1 MNRTSFVALL
11 VTAGASTAAVAPAA
25 TRPAK
30 ERAAVAPAATRPAE
44 ERAAAAATR
53 TVAVRDNVFAPKR
66 LTARRGD
73 LLVFRW
79 QGDNPHNVRATT
91 RRAGIRGAVRTS
103 GRYRVR
109 LRRAGS
115 FRIVCDIHP
124 GMEMRLRV
132 RR

>member
-1 MNRTSFVALL
+1 MLAALL
-11 VTAGASTAAVAPAA
+11 LTASLAAPA
-25 TRPAK
+25 
-30 ERAAVAPAATRPAE
+30 PAE
-44 ERAAAAATR
+44 ERATTAATR
-53 TVAVRDNVFAPKR
+53 TVAVRDNVFAPRR

-79 QGDNPHNVRATT
+79 QGRNPHNVRAGNRAARIHSRVQTT
-91 RRAGIRGAVRTS
+91 

-109 LRRAGS
+109 LRRAGT
-115 FRIVCDIHP
+115 FKLVCDIHP

>member
-1 MNRTSFVALL
+1 MRRTSLIALVL
-11 VTAGASTAAVAPAA
+11 AAGATTATVAPAA
-25 TRPAK
+25 A
-30 ERAAVAPAATRPAE
+30 RPAE
-44 ERAAAAATR
+44 ERATTAATR
-53 TVAVRDNVFAPKR
+53 SVAVRDNVFAPKR

-79 QGDNPHNVRATT
+79 RGSNPHNVRATA
-91 RRAGIRGAVRTS
+91 RRAGIRTAVRTS

-109 LRRAGS
+109 VRRAGA